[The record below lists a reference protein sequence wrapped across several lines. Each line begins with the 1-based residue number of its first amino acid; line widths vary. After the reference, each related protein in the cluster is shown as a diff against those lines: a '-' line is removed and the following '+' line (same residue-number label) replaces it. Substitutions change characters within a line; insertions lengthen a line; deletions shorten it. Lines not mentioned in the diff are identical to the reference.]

1 MSLNTIFHE
10 LFKVRIRDSKYGLS
24 EESHIHLNLDEL
36 NQNSF
41 YEIMIAIS
49 IGLGVVVLLLLGE
62 LSEPYLGIFWP
73 QIKGP
78 DQ

>member
-1 MSLNTIFHE
+1 M
-10 LFKVRIRDSKYGLS
+10 RIRDSKYGLS

-49 IGLGVVVLLLLGE
+49 IGLGVVVLFLLGKYSK
-62 LSEPYLGIFWP
+62 LCPGMP
-73 QIKGP
+73 GP
-78 DQ
+78 EIRTSYGNRVRETPDH

>member
-1 MSLNTIFHE
+1 MIMSLNTIFHE
-10 LFKVRIRDSKYGLS
+10 LPKVRIRDSKYGLS

-62 LSEPYLGIFWP
+62 LSEPYLGIS
-73 QIKGP
+73 
-78 DQ
+78 